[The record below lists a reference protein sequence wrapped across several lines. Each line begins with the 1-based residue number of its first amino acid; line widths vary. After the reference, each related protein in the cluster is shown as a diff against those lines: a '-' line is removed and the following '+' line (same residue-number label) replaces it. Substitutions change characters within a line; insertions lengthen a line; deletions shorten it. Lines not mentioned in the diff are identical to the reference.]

1 MLRINSRPQRREDSF
16 KNFVNYYAKHTIKSV
31 AFLYLK
37 LNNKYNFMNIK
48 YISLSV
54 AFMLFSISMIAQSK
68 VGTVNVN
75 EILTN
80 LPEIVTVEKTVATY
94 NGELEKTLNGKVTI
108 YKTKLD
114 LYKKNAST
122 YSDIMKKTMGE
133 ELYNLEN
140 DIKKFQQ
147 NGSQLTKLKQDD
159 LLRPLYKKISDMI
172 AVVAKE
178 QSYTQILTVD
188 GNEFA
193 YADEKFDITTIVK
206 TKLGIP
212 AK

>member
-1 MLRINSRPQRREDSF
+1 MKF
-16 KNFVNYYAKHTIKSV
+16 FVNYYAKHTIESV

-37 LNNKYNFMNIK
+37 LNNKYNFMKIK

-54 AFMLFSISMIAQSK
+54 AFILFSISMIAQSK

-75 EILTN
+75 EILSK
-80 LPEIVTVEKTVATY
+80 LPELTTVETAVATY
-94 NGELEKTLNGKVTI
+94 NSGLEKTLNEKITV
-108 YKTKLD
+108 YKTKLEA
-114 LYKKNAST
+114 YKKNAET
-122 YSDIMKKTMGE
+122 YSDVMKKTMGE
-133 ELYNLEN
+133 ELYGLEN

-147 NGSQLTKLKQDD
+147 NGSQLTQLKQDD
-159 LLRPLYKKISDMI
+159 LLRPLFKKISDMI

-178 QSYTQILTVD
+178 QKYTQILTVD

-206 TKLGIP
+206 TKLGVP
-212 AK
+212 VK

>member
-1 MLRINSRPQRREDSF
+1 M
-16 KNFVNYYAKHTIKSV
+16 K
-31 AFLYLK
+31 
-37 LNNKYNFMNIK
+37 IK
-48 YISLSV
+48 YISLLVVFILLSAV
-54 AFMLFSISMIAQSK
+54 TNAQSK

-80 LPEIVTVEKTVATY
+80 LPEIITVEKAVATY
-94 NGELEKTLNGKVTI
+94 NSELEKTLNEKVTI

-114 LYKKNAST
+114 NYKKNVSS
-122 YSDIMKKTMGE
+122 YNDVMKKTLGE

-147 NGSQLTKLKQDD
+147 SGSQLTQLKQDD

-178 QSYTQILTVD
+178 QKYTQILTVD

-206 TKLGIP
+206 TKLGITV
-212 AK
+212 K

>member
-1 MLRINSRPQRREDSF
+1 M
-16 KNFVNYYAKHTIKSV
+16 K
-31 AFLYLK
+31 
-37 LNNKYNFMNIK
+37 IK

-75 EILTN
+75 EILSK
-80 LPEIVTVEKTVATY
+80 LPELTTVETAVAAY
-94 NGELEKTLNGKVTI
+94 NSGLEETLNEKVSV
-108 YKTKLD
+108 YNTKLD

-133 ELYNLEN
+133 ELYGLEN
-140 DIKKFQQ
+140 DIKKFKQ
-147 NGSQLTKLKQDD
+147 NGTQLTQIRQDD

-172 AVVAKE
+172 AIVAKE
-178 QSYTQILTVD
+178 QKYTQILTVD

-206 TKLGIP
+206 TKLGIT
-212 AK
+212 K

>member
-1 MLRINSRPQRREDSF
+1 M
-16 KNFVNYYAKHTIKSV
+16 K
-31 AFLYLK
+31 
-37 LNNKYNFMNIK
+37 IK

-54 AFMLFSISMIAQSK
+54 AFMFFSISMIAQSK

-75 EILTN
+75 EILSK
-80 LPEIVTVEKTVATY
+80 LPELTTVETAVATY
-94 NGELEKTLNGKVTI
+94 NSVLEKTLNEKITV

-114 LYKKNAST
+114 KYKKNVST
-122 YSDIMKKTMGE
+122 YNDVMKKTMGE

-147 NGSQLTKLKQDD
+147 NGSQLTQLKQDD

-178 QSYTQILTVD
+178 KNYTQILTVD

-193 YADEKFDITTIVK
+193 YADEKFDITSIVK
-206 TKLGIP
+206 SKLGIP

>member
-1 MLRINSRPQRREDSF
+1 
-16 KNFVNYYAKHTIKSV
+16 
-31 AFLYLK
+31 
-37 LNNKYNFMNIK
+37 MNIK

-75 EILTN
+75 EILSK
-80 LPEIVTVEKTVATY
+80 LPELTTVETAVAAY
-94 NGELEKTLNGKVTI
+94 KSGLEKTLNEKVSI

-114 LYKKNAST
+114 LYKKNADT
-122 YSDIMKKTMGE
+122 YSDITKKTMGE

-140 DIKKFQQ
+140 DIKIFQQ
-147 NGSQLTKLKQDD
+147 NGSQLTQIKQDD

-172 AVVAKE
+172 AIIAKE
-178 QSYTQILTVD
+178 QKYTQILTVD

-206 TKLGIP
+206 TKLGIT
-212 AK
+212 K

>member
-1 MLRINSRPQRREDSF
+1 
-16 KNFVNYYAKHTIKSV
+16 
-31 AFLYLK
+31 
-37 LNNKYNFMNIK
+37 MNIK

-80 LPEIVTVEKTVATY
+80 LPEIVTIEKTVATY
-94 NGELEKTLNGKVTI
+94 NNELEKTLNEKITI
-108 YKTKLD
+108 YKTKLEN
-114 LYKKNAST
+114 YKKNAST

-147 NGSQLTKLKQDD
+147 NGIQLTQLRKDN

-172 AVVAKE
+172 AVIAKE
-178 QSYTQILTVD
+178 QNYTQILTVD

-193 YADEKFDITTIVK
+193 YADEKFDITITVK
-206 TKLGIP
+206 SKLGIP
-212 AK
+212 TK